1 MALTKA
7 TYSMILGAPVNV
19 LDYGAKGDGVTND
32 TAAIQAAVN
41 SGGAVYFPAGTYM
54 VTHVDLFSN
63 TELFGEGFLTII
75 NQITGTLPRP
85 SRAGGIATD
94 GMFTINY
101 ALISPPT
108 VNVVIRDMKMIM
120 PANATGTVDEG
131 NHIIC
136 AGHCENIIIDNIFF
150 YGWQGDAVF
159 VGFQITGGSPA
170 NLTAAYVSITN
181 CRFDGIN
188 NINRQGIS
196 LGSVIN
202 VYINANTFFNTSS
215 AVMPGAID
223 LEPELVNAYALN
235 VMISN
240 NYFVNIGPSGARR
253 SAVRV
258 DLGNLIDDAFSSQ
271 RGNIFI
277 QNNYMLNSQGILI
290 SGAPV
295 TNVTV
300 QDNKFNNNFSSNVF
314 LEVSNLTISNN
325 EYNDC
330 PAIAFGSAGTLGCT
344 NVTLTDNTFNTCG
357 GAGAAVQ
364 IDTVNNMD
372 VSGNYFTD
380 CGAPGSG
387 IVIQLANGGI
397 TAAVNIHDNS
407 FRTPTAISLIAV
419 SGDGTQSAVSQL
431 YGNMLRDGIVLQT
444 GWAGS
449 PIGITGTMTTAS
461 LVGKTLTFTNG
472 VITGFA

>member
-7 TYSMILGAPVNV
+7 TYSMITGAPVNV

-54 VTHVDLFSN
+54 ITHVDLNSN
-63 TELFGEGFLTII
+63 NELFGEGFSTII
-75 NQITGTLPRP
+75 QQITGTLPRP
-85 SRAGGIATD
+85 SRAGGLPTD

-101 ALISPPT
+101 ALNPTPT
-108 VNVVIRDMKMIM
+108 VNIVIRDMKMIM
-120 PANATGTVDEG
+120 PPNATVTVDEG

-136 AGHCENIIIDNIFF
+136 AGHCENIIIDNVFF
-150 YGWQGDAVF
+150 YGWQGDAILM
-159 VGFQITGGSPA
+159 GFQITGGAPA

-188 NINRQGIS
+188 NVNRQGIS

-202 VYINANTFFNTSS
+202 VYINANTFFQTTS
-215 AVMPGAID
+215 AVQPGAID

-240 NYFVNIGPSGARR
+240 NYFVNIGPSGNRR

-258 DLGNLIDDAFSSQ
+258 DLGNLTDDAFSSQ

-277 QNNYMLNSQGILI
+277 QNNYMLNTQGVLI
-290 SGAPV
+290 AGAPV
-295 TNVTV
+295 ANVTV
-300 QDNKFNNNFSSNVF
+300 QDNKFNNNFANNVF

-325 EYNDC
+325 EYNNC
-330 PAIAFGSAGTLGCT
+330 PALAFGSAGTLGCT

-364 IDTVNNMD
+364 IDTVNGMD
-372 VSGNYFTD
+372 VSGNFFAD

-387 IVIQLANGGI
+387 IVIQLAGGGV
-397 TAAVNIHDNS
+397 TSALNIHDNS

-419 SGDGTQSAVSQL
+419 AGGGTQSAVSQL
-431 YGNMLRDGIVLQT
+431 YSNILRDGITLQT
-444 GWAGS
+444 GWSGS
-449 PIGITGTMTTAS
+449 PVGITGTMTTAS